1 MNYPQLYLPHDFLRN
16 IDKIFPHPMK
26 PSRPIAPQ
34 KPSTFELIKMVL
46 PVICIGSLMV
56 YAKHVY
62 MGMLFIL
69 PSILIYLL
77 FSSSE
82 KKKYDNELS
91 QYDKAASAYPKLLQ
105 QYNDEM
111 EILKVDAQNYQ
122 EYKRNIENGII
133 LSRAALHS
141 PARDYKKGKAH
152 DYFKSFLYRSFG
164 SKIMESVSIED
175 TGYKPYYSAV
185 SRPYV
190 TDFAYIDPY
199 INLRIDIEIDEPYDS
214 DSKSPIHLDDRARN
228 AFFTKNGWVVV
239 RFAEEQ
245 AVLYPELC
253 CQYLDGII
261 NGFYNNVQSLKDFRH
276 NVPEVKKWDS
286 RTAAILIS
294 KDHRDTYLNG
304 RVYYKL

>member
-1 MNYPQLYLPHDFLRN
+1 MNYPQLHLPKAFLDN
-16 IDKIFPHPMK
+16 IDKVFPNPVK

-34 KPSTFELIKMVL
+34 KPSKFELIKMVL
-46 PVICIGSLMV
+46 PVIFIGSFMV
-56 YAKHVY
+56 YAKHVF

-69 PSILIYLL
+69 PSILIYML
-77 FSSSE
+77 FSRSE

-91 QYDKAASAYPKLLQ
+91 RYDKAASAYPKLLH
-105 QYNDEM
+105 QYNYEM
-111 EILKVDAQNYQ
+111 EILKVHPQNYQ
-122 EYKRNIENGII
+122 EHKRNTANGII

-141 PARDYKKGKAH
+141 SARDYKKGKAH
-152 DYFKSFLYRSFG
+152 DYFKSFLYGSFG
-164 SKIMESVSIED
+164 TKIMESVSIAD
-175 TGYKPYYSAV
+175 TACKPYSSSV

-199 INLRIDIEIDEPYDS
+199 INLRIDIEIDEPYDF
-214 DSKSPIHLDDRARN
+214 DSKRPIHLDDQARN
-228 AFFTKNGWVVV
+228 EFFTQNSWIVV

-261 NGFYNNVQSLKDFRH
+261 NGFYNNIQSLKDFRH
-276 NVPEVKKWDS
+276 GVPEIKKWDS
-286 RTAAILIS
+286 NTAAILIAR
-294 KDHRDTYLNG
+294 DHRDTYLNG